1 MHIYNSSLSFRIND
15 AGQHSVTDKI
25 SINKIPIS
33 VLQNLRQDWV
43 NLMIESSKPL
53 YKEDSAVKARRGKN
67 NKKKKE
73 I

>member
-33 VLQNLRQDWV
+33 VLQNLR
-43 NLMIESSKPL
+43 
-53 YKEDSAVKARRGKN
+53 
-67 NKKKKE
+67 
-73 I
+73 

>member
-1 MHIYNSSLSFRIND
+1 MQIYNTTLSLRVND
-15 AGQHSVTDKI
+15 VGQPSVTDRI
-25 SINKIPIS
+25 SINKILIS

-53 YKEDSAVKARRGKN
+53 YKEDSAVKAIRGKATR
-67 NKKKKE
+67 KKKE